1 MQKLARAVIGTN
13 NMDNCSRYCQAPAT
27 MGLFRT
33 VGYGG
38 DAGSIADIEKAG
50 LVLIIG
56 SNTSESHPVL
66 ATRVKRAH
74 KLRGQKLI
82 VADLREHEM
91 ARRADV
97 FLHPNPGTDLIWLS
111 AITRYIFDNGLANQK
126 FMDQWV
132 NGAADYRKSLE
143 PFTIEMA
150 SERCGLP
157 VETITQVAHMI
168 AEADGVCVLWA
179 MGVTQHSM
187 GSDTSTAISNLLLA
201 TGNYMRPGAGAY
213 PLRGHNNVQGASD
226 HGAMPNFFPGYQKVD
241 DPEVRAK
248 FENAWNVTLPPK
260 PGLDNHMM
268 IDAIHD
274 GRLKAMYVFGEEM
287 SLVDSN
293 ANYVQDA
300 LSKLDFFVMQE
311 IFFTETCR
319 FADVILPA
327 SPSLEKE
334 GTFTSTERRIQRLY
348 QVLEP
353 LGESRPDW
361 RIIQDI
367 ANRLGAKWNYEHPSE
382 IYDEIAALTPLMAG
396 VSYERLEGYKTL
408 QWPVAEDGSDQ
419 PLLYTKVF
427 NFPDG
432 KARFFPAPWSEPTDQ
447 QDSEYDLH
455 LNNGRLLEHF
465 HEGNMTYRT
474 EGIREKTPCTF
485 IEVSPE
491 LATDRGIQTGSLVQL
506 TSRYGKVQ
514 LRAVITDRVQ
524 GKELYMPMN
533 STDEPVN
540 RLTSSH
546 TDKATHTPA
555 YKESSVNLK
564 VLREAGE
571 NPLPRTNSRFG
582 HPTPQNGV
590 EVERKWK
597 RADYREPG
605 SELVHIKLP

>member
-1 MQKLARAVIGTN
+1 M
-13 NMDNCSRYCQAPAT
+13 
-27 MGLFRT
+27 
-33 VGYGG
+33 
-38 DAGSIADIEKAG
+38 
-50 LVLIIG
+50 
-56 SNTSESHPVL
+56 
-66 ATRVKRAH
+66 
-74 KLRGQKLI
+74 
-82 VADLREHEM
+82 
-91 ARRADV
+91 
-97 FLHPNPGTDLIWLS
+97 
-111 AITRYIFDNGLANQK
+111 
-126 FMDQWV
+126 
-132 NGAADYRKSLE
+132 
-143 PFTIEMA
+143 EMA
-150 SERCGLP
+150 SQRCGIP
-157 VETITQVAHMI
+157 VETLTTVAHMI
-168 AEADGVCVLWA
+168 AEAKGVCILWA
-179 MGVTQHSM
+179 MGVTQHIM

-201 TGNYMRPGAGAY
+201 TGNYMKPGTGAY

-241 DPEVRAK
+241 DPEIRAK
-248 FENAWNVTLPPK
+248 FEKTWGVSLPPK
-260 PGLDNHMM
+260 PGLDNHLM

-311 IFFTETCR
+311 IFFSETCR

-327 SPSLEKE
+327 CPSLEKE

-348 QVLEP
+348 EVLEP

-361 RIIQDI
+361 KIIQDI
-367 ANRLGAKWNYEHPSE
+367 ANRLGAGWKYEHPSD
-382 IYDEIAALTPLMAG
+382 IYDEIASLTPLMAG
-396 VSYERLEGYKTL
+396 VTYERLEGYKTL

-419 PLLYTKVF
+419 PLLYTKEF

-432 KARFFPAPWSEPTDQ
+432 KANFFPVSWTEPSDQ
-447 QDSEYDLH
+447 ENAEYDLH

-491 LATDRGIQTGSLVQL
+491 LAADRGIQTGSWVQL
-506 TSRYGKVQ
+506 TSRYGKVKAQ
-514 LRAVITDRVQ
+514 AVITTRVQ

-546 TDKATHTPA
+546 TDKVTHTPA
-555 YKESSVNLK
+555 YKETSVQLH
-564 VLREAGE
+564 LLGE
-571 NPLPRTNSRFG
+571 TGPNPLPPTNSRFG
-582 HPTPQNGV
+582 HPTPQAGV

-605 SELVHIKLP
+605 YDLVQIRTH